1 METFFN
7 PQSVAVVGA
16 SNTLFNLAG
25 TICNLLKHN
34 NYHGRVYAVNRK
46 GESVHG
52 CPGYTSVLD
61 IPDTVDLAV
70 LLLSAQHVPQIVS
83 DCGKKGIKN
92 IIIESAGFS
101 EAGEEGLKLQSEM
114 EGYLRQYGM
123 RLLGPNCLGTLNT
136 HNGFCCFYGF
146 VPEKYGDG
154 FIAPG
159 TISYIIQSGGIGVL
173 VLDSFHKDVCKVNK
187 MVSIG
192 NKSDVDEADLI
203 DYFNRDN
210 TEVIGMYLEN
220 VRNGSKLMEAAKKV
234 KKPILAFKVGRT
246 SEGSKAAMS
255 HTAGM
260 ANNDVIFDS
269 ACRQSGIIRLK
280 SISEL
285 HSMPKMFTTMPL
297 LRGNRIAVITN
308 SGAFGGIAADLL
320 VEAGLEM
327 AVLSDD
333 TQARLAKTGQLFN
346 AKNPVDLGPAMAK
359 QMFLD
364 IFEILLSCDEVDG
377 LLPVPNVWQD
387 AVLEAIIEL
396 VKMCRH
402 YDKPAALYIPN
413 AIEKI
418 LGIRAKYQIPVFES
432 PEEATRALAVSHQQH
447 NYLLKK
453 ERYAY
458 EGNHIQSSGKETESA
473 VGV

>member
-7 PQSVAVVGA
+7 PSSVAVIGA
-16 SNTLFNLAG
+16 SNTFLNLAA

-46 GESVHG
+46 GEAVHG

-70 LLLSAQHVPQIVS
+70 ILLSAQHVPQIVR
-83 DCGKKGIKN
+83 DCGEKGIKN

-101 EAGEEGLKLQSEM
+101 EAGGDGHRLQAEM
-114 EGYLRQYGM
+114 EGYLRHYGM

-146 VPEKYGDG
+146 IPEKYGEG
-154 FIAPG
+154 FVAPG

-173 VLDSFHKDVCKVNK
+173 VLDSFTRDVCKVNK

-192 NKSDVDEADLI
+192 NKSDIDEADLI
-203 DYFNRDN
+203 EYFDSDN

-220 VRNGSKLMEAAKKV
+220 VRNGSKLMDAAMKTR
-234 KKPILAFKVGRT
+234 KPILAFKVGRT

-260 ANNDVIFDS
+260 ANNDVIFES
-269 ACRQSGIIRLK
+269 ACRQAGIIRLK

-285 HSMPKMFTTMPL
+285 HSMPKIFTTMPL
-297 LRGNRIAVITN
+297 LRGNRIAVVTN

-327 AVLSDD
+327 AVLSEK
-333 TQARLAKTGQLFN
+333 TQAKLAKTGQLFN

-364 IFEILLSCDEVDG
+364 IFEILLSADEVDG

-387 AVLEAIIEL
+387 VVLEAIIEL

-402 YDKPAALYIPN
+402 YEKPAALYIPN

-418 LGIRAKYQIPVFES
+418 LHIRSKYQIPVFES

-453 ERYAY
+453 ERHAY
-458 EGNHIQSSGKETESA
+458 ERNNIKGNGKEAESA